1 MWIKITQGHYQ
12 FKQFLRF
19 CQIKKMSI
27 NSRSSTDH
35 KTARGGHGSLKHL
48 ELNTL
53 TERTPTIGT
62 LSVLFQLHELSYHIK
77 DLLRAS
83 DSWSISR

>member
-1 MWIKITQGHYQ
+1 MWIKITQWHCQ

-35 KTARGGHGSLKHL
+35 KTAGGRHGSLKHL

-53 TERTPTIGT
+53 SKRTPTIGT
-62 LSVLFQLHELSYHIK
+62 LSHEFYETCHSIAFIVLVNSHQ
-77 DLLRAS
+77 R
-83 DSWSISR
+83 